1 MNYYFSDMHF
11 GHNNIIRF
19 DGRPFT
25 DTEQMREAIINNWN
39 ERVKDEDT
47 VYVLGDAFFK
57 GEAASIEIMERL
69 NGHKHLIRGNHDR
82 VRGKLSLH
90 WDAINDYDEIKDGE
104 YQVVL
109 SHYPMM
115 FYNRQ
120 HYGAVMLYGHVHNSR
135 EWKFVEKWK
144 RELWDE
150 GIPATII
157 NVGCMME
164 YVNYRPCTLE
174 ELLAANPSPVIK
186 QTDDENRG
194 K

>member
-1 MNYYFSDMHF
+1 
-11 GHNNIIRF
+11 
-19 DGRPFT
+19 
-25 DTEQMREAIINNWN
+25 MREASSNNWN
-39 ERVKDEDT
+39 ERLKDEET

-69 NGHKHLIRGNHDR
+69 NGHKRLIRGNHDR

-164 YVNYRPCTLE
+164 YVHDRLCTLE
-174 ELLAANPSPVIK
+174 ELLAGNTTPVI
-186 QTDDENRG
+186 QHTDEKNRG
-194 K
+194 Q

>member
-69 NGHKHLIRGNHDR
+69 NGHKRLIRGNHDR

-120 HYGAVMLYGHVHNSR
+120 H
-135 EWKFVEKWK
+135 
-144 RELWDE
+144 
-150 GIPATII
+150 
-157 NVGCMME
+157 
-164 YVNYRPCTLE
+164 
-174 ELLAANPSPVIK
+174 
-186 QTDDENRG
+186 
-194 K
+194 